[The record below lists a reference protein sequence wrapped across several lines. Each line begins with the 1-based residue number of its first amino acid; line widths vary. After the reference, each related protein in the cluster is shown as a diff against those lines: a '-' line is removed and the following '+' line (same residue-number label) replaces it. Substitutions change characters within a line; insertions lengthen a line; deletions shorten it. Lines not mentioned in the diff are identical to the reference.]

1 MDQHPIP
8 QNISSYQFRLI
19 GDMTLRQ
26 FFLLL
31 GGGVV
36 GYMFYITNLPGIIKW
51 FFIFIAVL
59 MGVAFAF
66 LPLEGRPLDQW
77 LMAFIKTI
85 YAPTRFFWKK
95 DPKLPNYL
103 NNQVI
108 KAASQNIAPPT
119 PLSVP
124 KTLPDIDTPAI
135 AKIDVLQNERLNQIN
150 LLFSQDQNANP
161 TNSPPPLA
169 PASPTGGSN
178 SINHQQIA
186 LPTPPNTQYPIPNTP
201 IKVAVQPM
209 ENISIVHTPSSPIE
223 NTILQDPAT
232 AGHPIISNQPAP
244 IQTSLDGS
252 TAVFNPNLPFPSI
265 SENPNTLMGMVTDQT
280 GKIVENAVI
289 EIKNQS
295 GTVRATKTN
304 RLGQFFLATP
314 LSDDSYQIEIEKAG
328 LTFSPISLKLEGKI
342 YPPLDIKAVN

>member
-1 MDQHPIP
+1 MILKPLFLINFPPAHSYQVITFRIMDQHPIP

-124 KTLPDIDTPAI
+124 KT
-135 AKIDVLQNERLNQIN
+135 
-150 LLFSQDQNANP
+150 
-161 TNSPPPLA
+161 
-169 PASPTGGSN
+169 
-178 SINHQQIA
+178 
-186 LPTPPNTQYPIPNTP
+186 
-201 IKVAVQPM
+201 
-209 ENISIVHTPSSPIE
+209 
-223 NTILQDPAT
+223 
-232 AGHPIISNQPAP
+232 
-244 IQTSLDGS
+244 
-252 TAVFNPNLPFPSI
+252 
-265 SENPNTLMGMVTDQT
+265 
-280 GKIVENAVI
+280 
-289 EIKNQS
+289 
-295 GTVRATKTN
+295 
-304 RLGQFFLATP
+304 
-314 LSDDSYQIEIEKAG
+314 
-328 LTFSPISLKLEGKI
+328 
-342 YPPLDIKAVN
+342 